1 METFDFNEWL
11 TTVEIEDASAK
22 TLLEDWFR
30 DSKLTSRDALMGLE
44 FQCLP
49 KDLILGWKFAV
60 MTAVKRLGEFSH
72 RTFYP
77 ASLIVNAA
85 FFLISF

>member
-1 METFDFNEWL
+1 METFDFDEWW

-30 DSKLTSRDALMGLE
+30 DSKCTSRDALMGLL
-44 FQCLP
+44 FQSLP
-49 KDLILGWKFAV
+49 EDLILGWKFAL
-60 MTAVKRLGEFSH
+60 MTAVKKLGEFNH

-77 ASLIVNAA
+77 ASLIHYN
-85 FFLISF
+85 IDGE